1 LQIVGYQR
9 ARAVYGTFS
18 GLSEVE
24 GTKHQGLQAGQRLVV
39 ENVLKVR
46 FGELD
51 EHLYTII
58 SRLMELP
65 VEEYTPLLVQLSR
78 KELLTRFQG

>member
-1 LQIVGYQR
+1 
-9 ARAVYGTFS
+9 
-18 GLSEVE
+18 VE

-46 FGELD
+46 FGKLD
-51 EHLYTII
+51 EHLYTVI

-65 VEEYTPLLVQLSR
+65 VEEYTPLLVQLLR
-78 KELLTRFQG
+78 QELLTRFQG